1 MRPIS
6 EDLNIHFATPRKRQC
21 IGSTAAKPFGW
32 LRSRISDVKKHI
44 FKPRIISVS
53 IESFK
58 FSITNSSSLSSSSI
72 LGIRAGIRKFDEN
85 NDLDLMYDG
94 YLFFVFLHPISTNF
108 HHLNVFPDTVFY

>member
-32 LRSRISDVKKHI
+32 LRSRK
-44 FKPRIISVS
+44 
-53 IESFK
+53 SFK

-108 HHLNVFPDTVFY
+108 HHLNVFPEDQKRSVHLGGLRVKRCL

>member
-1 MRPIS
+1 MSIS
-6 EDLNIHFATPRKRQC
+6 HRIFECDQYQKGTDSPT
-21 IGSTAAKPFGW
+21 SFG
-32 LRSRISDVKKHI
+32 
-44 FKPRIISVS
+44 P
-53 IESFK
+53 ESFK

>member
-21 IGSTAAKPFGW
+21 IGSTAAKQ
-32 LRSRISDVKKHI
+32 
-44 FKPRIISVS
+44 
-53 IESFK
+53 SFK

>member
-44 FKPRIISVS
+44 FKPRSLKVDLGKFLNCNL
-53 IESFK
+53 FK
-58 FSITNSSSLSSSSI
+58 RNNF
-72 LGIRAGIRKFDEN
+72 AGIRKFDEN
-85 NDLDLMYDG
+85 NDLDLMLVTDVTEA
-94 YLFFVFLHPISTNF
+94 LERSKKKEEEQKQQII
-108 HHLNVFPDTVFY
+108 